1 MEKKDDKVT
10 PVKTTTAKPAE
21 VKEEAAAKAETKTT
35 TKTTAAKKAEA
46 KTEEPKKTA
55 VKAEETK
62 KEAAKKETSVKKPV
76 KKAPAKKTET
86 KKTEKVEEIYL
97 QFHGQEIYTKE
108 IMEKAKQ
115 AYIAEGHRESSIKSV
130 RLYIKPEEN
139 MAYYVIN
146 EKIAGGVAL

>member
-46 KTEEPKKTA
+46 KTE

-76 KKAPAKKTET
+76 KKSPAKKTET

-97 QFHGQEIYTKE
+97 QFHGQEIFTKE

-115 AYIAEGHRESSIKSV
+115 AYIAEGHRESSIKSI